1 MQQRQV
7 ENIID
12 SNSENKYINHQNPG
26 IIQLY
31 WAKYNTSIHPRSKK
45 FEIVIIMD
53 SDNDNVMH
61 LVSAV
66 ITY

>member
-12 SNSENKYINHQNPG
+12 SNSESKYIHHENPG

-31 WAKYNTSIHPRSKK
+31 SRAIIDRRSER
-45 FEIVIIMD
+45 FEISMI
-53 SDNDNVMH
+53 SNTDNMMH
-61 LVSAV
+61 LGFIWVSCV